1 MAYDANFVRG
11 LEWLWGDGF
20 LSPGGRE
27 ETAEILRGVDLADLK
42 VLDIGCGIGGID
54 RLLVS
59 EHGARKVIGIDVI
72 ESLVDR
78 AIADTKKAG
87 LADLIEFRLVEPG
100 PLEFDDGDFDVVFTK
115 DAIVHVPDK
124 RAIFED
130 IHRVLNCGGVLVGC
144 DWLGGDTTEGSQ
156 IVKDWLDFSKLDFQF
171 QTASE
176 LSDLLRDIGFGSVR
190 TRDRNLWYRDAVRA
204 EINMVSGDPGKEF
217 ADRFGEEMA
226 VKRLTSSTLKMKVV
240 DAGELRPTHFRAVK
254 S

>member
-1 MAYDANFVRG
+1 M
-11 LEWLWGDGF
+11 WGDGF

-27 ETAEILRGVDLADLK
+27 EIAEIMRDVDITNKK

-54 RLLVS
+54 RLLVT
-59 EHGARKVIGIDVI
+59 EHGAQKVIGIDVI

-78 AIADTKKAG
+78 AITDTKKAG
-87 LADLIEFRLVEPG
+87 LADQIEFRLVEPG

-130 IHRVLNCGGVLVGC
+130 IYRVLNNGGLLVGC

-156 IVKDWLDFSKLDFQF
+156 TVKDWLDFSKLDFHF

-190 TRDRNLWYRDAVRA
+190 TRDRNRWYRDAVRA
-204 EINMVSGDPGKEF
+204 EINMVSGDSGKEF

-226 VKRLTSSTLKMKVV
+226 VKRLTSSTLKMKAV

-254 S
+254 T